1 MTRCFLMAVMVLAFA
16 APATAQRQVAI
27 ERLEPAFDRHGF
39 IGIQGTRTP
48 GPLQLDAAL
57 WTTWSNRLLE
67 LSGLPTVV
75 VDHRLSSN
83 LMLQLGLGGRFA
95 LGLDMPV
102 VLYQS
107 GDRHGLDAEGALPA
121 FAAGDPRVV
130 FRARLVGEE
139 ATTEAPD
146 RVEGFGLAALAAV
159 SAPLGSDTGY
169 VAEASSVADLQLVAD
184 FHVLGLGM
192 GAMVGWR
199 HRFQNEPVFDV
210 LFRDELRFGLAFE
223 VPLPWGEGWSSL
235 VEVRGWT
242 DARSPFGDSARTGVV
257 GDLGA
262 RWRARDWTVTAT
274 LGTGLTSGVGTP
286 RIRAMVGVMWSPRVH
301 DTDGDGIPD
310 HRDQCPHEP
319 EDFDGF
325 EDEDGCW
332 DPDNDGDGI
341 PDVDDA
347 CPDEPEDFDGFED
360 EDGCPDGG
368 GPAGPRSAERSPSQ
382 EAAPPT
388 PQDGTP
394 EDAAPAPDD
403 PAAPGAGSDSDPP
416 PAGPAEN
423 VGPAEEAGPAESVTP
438 PDAPDRRERDD
449 GQAPPEGGEGLS
461 PPLPAAR

>member
-1 MTRCFLMAVMVLAFA
+1 MMRCLLIAVMVLAFA
-16 APATAQRQVAI
+16 APAMAQRQVAI

-67 LSGLPTVV
+67 LSGLPTGVV

-121 FAAGDPRVV
+121 VAAGDPRVV
-130 FRARLVGEE
+130 LRARLVGEE

-159 SAPLGSDTGY
+159 SAPLGSDRGY

-223 VPLPWGEGWSSL
+223 VPLPWGDGWSSL
-235 VEVRGWT
+235 LEVRGWT

-325 EDEDGCW
+325 EDEDVCW

-368 GPAGPRSAERSPSQ
+368 GPAVPRSPEPP
-382 EAAPPT
+382 APQGAVPPA
-388 PQDGTP
+388 PQDGP
-394 EDAAPAPDD
+394 PQGAIPGPDD
-403 PAAPGAGSDSDPP
+403 PKAPGGGSETVDRAPS
-416 PAGPAEN
+416 AGPAEDS
-423 VGPAEEAGPAESVTP
+423 GPAEDEGHPGALDLP
-438 PDAPDRRERDD
+438 ERDD
-449 GQAPPEGGEGLS
+449 ARTPPEGGEGLS
-461 PPLPAAR
+461 PPSPAAK